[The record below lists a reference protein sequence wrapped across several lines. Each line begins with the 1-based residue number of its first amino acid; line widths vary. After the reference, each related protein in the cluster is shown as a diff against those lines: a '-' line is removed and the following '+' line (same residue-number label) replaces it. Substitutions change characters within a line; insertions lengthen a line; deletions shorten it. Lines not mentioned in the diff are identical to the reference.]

1 MGLFFA
7 WAPLSAETRTYGGA
21 LSTRWNTIGWHG
33 HDQDLCPEAARGG
46 AAACDDTDYRNA
58 NLDNSIGFRLGH
70 ERDSFARGPLKFVIG
85 AESSFTDSEYNLS
98 QNHIAF
104 VSASA
109 IAGIDY
115 EISAARLGGRYGAGP
130 FVTTDGRSGL
140 QAFAEFNATVPIR
153 RGAGLRLAHRFV
165 GHLSPVVKRGET
177 SILLVTSPETTGAS
191 RWEFAATAGTSKPD
205 ALNLRS
211 AAFHRLAA
219 MYFLGR
225 DLQVQASWT
234 ASAHEST
241 VLTTFMGYP
250 GNERG
255 KTIESFGLAL
265 RHRHTFSDSLSVHY
279 SGGME
284 LADWAD
290 RHHLLIRDGSDVMA
304 GTEYGFTA
312 AASVRLALAHHAA
325 VEGGVERIWW
335 KDLELGETRWGIG
348 LVLTR

>member
-1 MGLFFA
+1 VCV
-7 WAPLSAETRTYGGA
+7 PLTAETRTYAGA
-21 LSTRWNTIGWHG
+21 LSTRWNTTGWHG
-33 HDQDLCPEAARGG
+33 HDQELCPEAANGSPE
-46 AAACDDTDYRNA
+46 ACDDTDYRNA
-58 NLDNSIGFRLGH
+58 NLDNSIGFRFGH
-70 ERDSFARGPLKFVIG
+70 ESDAFTRGPLQFVIG
-85 AESSFTDSEYNLS
+85 AEGSFTDSEYNLS
-98 QNHIAF
+98 QNHIAI

-109 IAGIDY
+109 IAGIDCEVY
-115 EISAARLGGRYGAGP
+115 AARFGARYGIGP
-130 FVTTDGRSGL
+130 FVTTDRRSGL
-140 QAFAEFNATVPIR
+140 QAFAELHATVPIR

-165 GHLSPVVKRGET
+165 GHLDPIIKRGET
-177 SILLVTSPETTGAS
+177 SILLVASPESTGSS
-191 RWEFAATAGTSKPD
+191 RWEFAATAGTSRPD

-211 AAFHRLAA
+211 AAFQRLAA
-219 MYFLGR
+219 MYFIGR
-225 DLQVQASWT
+225 DLQAQASWT

-265 RHRHTFSDSLSVHY
+265 RNRHTLTDSLSLHY

-290 RHHLLIRDGSDVMA
+290 QHHLLVRAGSDVIA
-304 GTEYGFTA
+304 GTEYGVSA
-312 AASVRLALAHHAA
+312 AASIRLTVARHAA

-335 KDLELGETRWGIG
+335 RALDLGETRWGIG